1 MEYIFDDLI
10 LLSFWGYIYSDLSP
24 KKRYK
29 YMNWVCLVMM
39 AASIMSVILNF
50 IFERYFYIDQNGVLI
65 EDSSIINSEILNYL
79 IFLIIG
85 ILIIQSKRK
94 LSEKLILL
102 SFEVFP
108 VIAFIATDLR
118 FSYSVQNI
126 SFLLSVVLIYINI
139 YQGRKKKIVEQE
151 NRLTQQ
157 NMALMISQI
166 QPHFLYNTLTTIS
179 NLCVKDP
186 EQAEETT
193 IMFSQYLRGNLDSL
207 RITEPVHCMKELDHI
222 RIYVELEQRRFGVKL
237 NVIYDIQDT
246 SSNPNE
252 LVASYVDVSYI
263 AFENIFLRGNVSDL
277 EIIHLVGDTA
287 TVTLDNSKLY
297 SLFLAH
303 LGDDGKIDTSTMSY
317 STLSGFNF
325 TGNTTSYTLTGAA
338 YVCAYIAL
346 FFFIILGLTTIMRRR
361 LQHTRAKMEA
371 AGRLYPQGYGRC
383 TLCGAIVLPG
393 EGNCRKCGAYI
404 DRPESMKPRKKDY
417 LTCSVCGA
425 EITEDMTECPKCG
438 AKFDGEESVVTHV
451 DGSQETS
458 VEMMVCPVCNK
469 HIPATSERC
478 TYCGKK
484 FDE

>member
-1 MEYIFDDLI
+1 MNGFGNNPFLSKELGPVTVGQILAMIIAAVAGVALLVFKSTSNIVLI
-10 LLSFWGYIYSDLSP
+10 CLIVGIIAYMLPHLMGATP
-24 KKRYK
+24 KVK
-29 YMNWVCLVMM
+29 VVFL
-39 AASIMSVILNF
+39 F
-50 IFERYFYIDQNGVLI
+50 IFIIITVLVG
-65 EDSSIINSEILNYL
+65 S
-79 IFLIIG
+79 
-85 ILIIQSKRK
+85 
-94 LSEKLILL
+94 LS
-102 SFEVFP
+102 VGP
-108 VIAFIATDLR
+108 AFIDKNSSQEISEYNGI
-118 FSYSVQNI
+118 SYKVSGSGDV
-126 SFLLSVVLIYINI
+126 F
-139 YQGRKKKIVEQE
+139 
-151 NRLTQQ
+151 T
-157 NMALMISQI
+157 
-166 QPHFLYNTLTTIS
+166 F
-179 NLCVKDP
+179 
-186 EQAEETT
+186 
-193 IMFSQYLRGNLDSL
+193 
-207 RITEPVHCMKELDHI
+207 
-222 RIYVELEQRRFGVKL
+222 
-237 NVIYDIQDT
+237 YDIQDT
-246 SSNPNE
+246 GSNPNE

-277 EIIHLVGDTA
+277 EIIHLVGDAA

-317 STLSGFNF
+317 STLSGFDF
-325 TGNTTSYTLTGAA
+325 TGNTTSYTLTGTA

-393 EGNCRKCGAYI
+393 EVNCRKCGAYI